1 VVAVRIHG
9 SNGSFVDD
17 FAFLD
22 DGSSLT
28 MMDRSIADRLNLQ
41 GKAENL
47 RLQWTKG
54 ITRTESSLRCDV
66 CISGSD
72 RKARFNLQDVFCV
85 ENLDLSEVSQDG
97 EGLAKRYSH
106 LRGLPLPSFDNVK
119 PGLLIGLEHA
129 SLLGGAHVIEGKF
142 NEPLAAKSKLGWLVY
157 GPTLFARSPPIRIF
171 IQNKASSIL
180 TLA

>member
-1 VVAVRIHG
+1 
-9 SNGSFVDD
+9 
-17 FAFLD
+17 
-22 DGSSLT
+22 
-28 MMDRSIADRLNLQ
+28 
-41 GKAENL
+41 
-47 RLQWTKG
+47 
-54 ITRTESSLRCDV
+54 V

-129 SLLGGAHVIEGKF
+129 SLLEAH
-142 NEPLAAKSKLGWLVY
+142 
-157 GPTLFARSPPIRIF
+157 T
-171 IQNKASSIL
+171 SSRGNL
-180 TLA
+180 TNL